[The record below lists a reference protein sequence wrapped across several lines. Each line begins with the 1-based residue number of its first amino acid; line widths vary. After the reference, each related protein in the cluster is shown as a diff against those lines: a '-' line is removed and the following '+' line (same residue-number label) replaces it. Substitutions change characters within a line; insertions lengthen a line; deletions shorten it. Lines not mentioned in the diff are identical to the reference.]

1 MKVTFTLFFIFTTT
15 LFVQAKEELSKH
27 ERQIQN
33 LISTIKNIN
42 QTLEKVKD
50 TTTAKDNIES
60 LKKLQV
66 EIQVLKAKQKV
77 MGDPP
82 QELKEKIVN
91 QYAKTIF
98 SDAQTLNE
106 HLSRIQSNPEIFN
119 LLKEITKDFKP

>member
-1 MKVTFTLFFIFTTT
+1 MKVTFTLFFIFTST